1 MVDEID
7 GWWDDKIWKYWS
19 HHLPSHLPS
28 HLINRGEV
36 FVDTLSQ
43 LKEMV
48 KQIHGESAQMRDRL
62 RWDGMMVDGW
72 WLDGRMRYDMV
83 DGWSD
88 MIYFYFTISLPSHL
102 IKNRQINAEYMTL
115 VTFCQTLGDKQS
127 KPLQLW

>member
-28 HLINRGEV
+28 RLINRGEV